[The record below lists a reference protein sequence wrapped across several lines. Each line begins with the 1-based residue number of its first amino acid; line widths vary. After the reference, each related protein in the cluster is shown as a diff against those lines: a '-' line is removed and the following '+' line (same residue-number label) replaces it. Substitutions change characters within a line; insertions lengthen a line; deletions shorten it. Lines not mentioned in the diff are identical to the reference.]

1 MKELI
6 WKNVWQAAVAVAFLC
21 AAWLIAYW
29 SVGNEL
35 LVPSPWRCLQ
45 EGGRLFRE
53 LSFWRGLFGT
63 LSRALLAFGVSFV
76 FALVFALVA
85 YTVPSFAGFF
95 APVASALRSLPVMAA
110 LLILLFLFDGAS
122 APVAVAFLSLFPVL
136 YTGLYTAFTGVD
148 ERLIATARIY
158 GATRLRRIAKV
169 YLPLTAP
176 HILREAGGGVSFS
189 LKLVVSAEVL
199 VGTARSLGGM
209 MQEARL
215 YTEVATLFAL
225 VGAAFFLGLL
235 IETAFTTWAS
245 FEERKMG
252 RGEETR

>member
-1 MKELI
+1 MKELV

-35 LVPSPWRCLQ
+35 LIPSPWRCLQ
-45 EGGRLFRE
+45 EGGRLLGE
-53 LSFWRGLFGT
+53 PSFWRGLFGS
-63 LSRALLAFGVSFV
+63 LLRAFLAFGISFA

-95 APVASALRSLPVMAA
+95 TPVAAALRSLPVMAT

-122 APVAVAFLSLFPVL
+122 APVAVAFLSLFPML

-158 GATRLRRIAKV
+158 GATRFRRITRV
-169 YLPLTAP
+169 YLPLSAP
-176 HILREAGGGVSFS
+176 HILREVGGGASFA
-189 LKLVVSAEVL
+189 LKLVISAEVL
-199 VGTARSLGGM
+199 VGTAQSLGGM

-225 VGAAFFLGLL
+225 VGTAFFLGLL
-235 IETAFTTWAS
+235 SEMLFTAWAAV
-245 FEERKMG
+245 EERKMG